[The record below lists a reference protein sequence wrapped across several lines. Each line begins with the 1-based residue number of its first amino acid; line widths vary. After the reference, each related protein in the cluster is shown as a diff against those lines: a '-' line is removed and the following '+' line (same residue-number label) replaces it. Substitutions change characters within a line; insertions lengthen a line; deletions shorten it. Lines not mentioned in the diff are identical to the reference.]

1 MAVDFYPPAL
11 RAQGG
16 SGGLN
21 VTVSP
26 LGLIELSDEEY
37 QVHGA
42 RLARYALLWTWYRL
56 ILALTG
62 PPCATPE
69 SRS

>member
-1 MAVDFYPPAL
+1 MSTDFYSPAQ
-11 RAQGG
+11 RASGG

-26 LGLIELSDEEY
+26 LGLVELNDEEF

-42 RLARYALLWTWYRL
+42 RLARYAQMWSWY
-56 ILALTG
+56 
-62 PPCATPE
+62 
-69 SRS
+69 